1 MKKWMIITLLGIG
14 VFGLGACGDDQ
25 NQTTESS
32 TTVSS
37 TVASTA
43 STGIKQSEFQQ
54 QVAKIVKDSDGEVLG
69 ITVTGQEGFD
79 SIKVKMQDSLKD
91 ASEEEQLA
99 TCQKYQGEILEAYQ
113 TYYVKENSG
122 EHKPVTNY
130 FADGDPIVMTERQQ
144 EDPEKLVI
152 VE

>member
-1 MKKWMIITLLGIG
+1 MKKWMIVTLLGIG
-14 VFGLGACGDDQ
+14 LFGLGACGDDQ

-37 TVASTA
+37 TAE
-43 STGIKQSEFQQ
+43 KQSEFQQ
-54 QVAKIVKDSDGEVLG
+54 QVAKIVEDSDGEVLG

-79 SIKVKMQDSLKD
+79 SIKVKMQTSLKD
-91 ASEEEQLA
+91 ASDEDQLA
-99 TCQKYQGEILEAYQ
+99 TCQKYQEEIIEAYQ

-144 EDPEKLVI
+144 GDPEKLVI